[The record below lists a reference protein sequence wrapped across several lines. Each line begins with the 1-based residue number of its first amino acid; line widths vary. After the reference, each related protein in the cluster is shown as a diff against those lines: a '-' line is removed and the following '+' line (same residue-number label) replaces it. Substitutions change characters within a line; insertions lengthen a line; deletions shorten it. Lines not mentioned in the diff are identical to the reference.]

1 MLNTADTT
9 QRRPTVPAIE
19 CVIRVKGGNLASR
32 GKGTLT
38 IGTMSDGKIYLNAT
52 LPDAS
57 GVQEPFDLTSIERLE
72 WVRTRSGIYQGE
84 QWLKVVVGTAVGLIG
99 IPTAAMVIGAAMGVG
114 ITPSTGWFPSI
125 TEWILLVIFGS
136 VFGSCIYMGSQ
147 LNRIARFVAVTK
159 DGRHCV
165 AEMPEAALHFLQ
177 GIKAAENLYVAG
189 SVSESTADVE
199 GAAPTPA

>member
-9 QRRPTVPAIE
+9 QHRPTVPAIE

-84 QWLKVVVGTAVGLIG
+84 QWLKVVIGTSVGFVG
-99 IPTAAMVIGAAMGVG
+99 IPTAAMVIGAAMVFGT
-114 ITPSTGWFPSI
+114 ISSMGWFPSM
-125 TEWILLVIFGS
+125 S
-136 VFGSCIYMGSQ
+136 P
-147 LNRIARFVAVTK
+147 
-159 DGRHCV
+159 DGFFS
-165 AEMPEAALHFLQ
+165 L
-177 GIKAAENLYVAG
+177 
-189 SVSESTADVE
+189 
-199 GAAPTPA
+199 